1 MDKKNPQNKLII
13 ILIALLAISLVANIV
28 LVVVLAGQSEEPDR
42 YLYDPEYALG
52 KDNTEIIENP
62 EDTQPMED
70 LPLELVHLECPEELA
85 QQLEIKVEEEGSRAD
100 IRFLGQVDGKA
111 VELFSFALN
120 SNAEAEGYVLGTLQ
134 DPHHGEIYVVMHMNE
149 QDPEDWSAEGYQQI
163 CQLQERVNDFI
174 IQFHEDARF
183 TPKR

>member
-1 MDKKNPQNKLII
+1 MSQD
-13 ILIALLAISLVANIV
+13 ILDQVRQDYSQIL
-28 LVVVLAGQSEEPDR
+28 Q
-42 YLYDPEYALG
+42 DPAHSILTG
-52 KDNTEIIENP
+52 
-62 EDTQPMED
+62 DTDSAAMSAS
-70 LPLELVHLECPEELA
+70 VGYTPEELA

-120 SNAEAEGYVLGTLQ
+120 SDAEAEGYVLGTLQ
-134 DPHHGEIYVVMHMNE
+134 DPQHGEIYVVMHMNE

-163 CQLQERVNDFI
+163 CQRQERVNDFI